1 MFGLF
6 QATTLTERGGNKMEL
21 SNRVKGIKP
30 SPTLAITAKANQMK
44 AEGLDVVGF
53 GAGEPDFDTPE
64 NIKKACI
71 DSLLAGNTK
80 YTPVPGTNGA
90 RDAVIEKLKR
100 DQGLEYA
107 RNQIVI
113 SCGAKHTLY
122 NIFQALVGE
131 GDEVLIPAP
140 YWVSY
145 PDQVILASAEPVI
158 VETSEANNFIPT
170 VADLDKMTTSR
181 TKVLVINSPSNPT
194 GGAATRKQLEE
205 IAKFAVKKDLIVI
218 SDEIYEKI
226 VYDGFQ
232 FTSIAQ
238 LPGMVE
244 RTVLVNGLSKAYSMT
259 GWRIGYAAAPTD
271 LVGAITNIQS
281 QSTSNPVSFV
291 MPAVEEALNG
301 PQGFIDT
308 MVVEFDRRR
317 LYMCDRL
324 NAMDG
329 VSCFRPQGAFYVFPN
344 FSGLYGRKFK
354 DKAIGNSGEFAD
366 YLLDEAK
373 VAIVSGNAF
382 GADDYAR
389 LSYAIAMGNIEKGL
403 DRIEAAI
410 ADLK

>member
-1 MFGLF
+1 
-6 QATTLTERGGNKMEL
+6 MEL

-44 AEGLDVVGF
+44 ADGVDVVGF

-145 PDQVILASAEPVI
+145 PDQVILASAKPVI

-170 VADLDKMTTSR
+170 VAELDKVTTSR

-226 VYDGFQ
+226 IYDGFE

-259 GWRIGYAAAPTD
+259 GWRIGYAAAPTN

-308 MVVEFDRRR
+308 MVAEFDRRR

-389 LSYAIAMGNIEKGL
+389 LSYAIAMENIEKGL

-410 ADLK
+410 AELK